1 MQSTTNFAS
10 AWQSDSIM
18 SSRITAPNEE
28 SGDDEYMTPSIPAV
42 STPTASSHAEVPA
55 LELSPTTTATFD
67 PNKTRYKRSGSN
79 RLNKFVRRLHEMLK
93 SEKDS
98 GIVEWRKGLL
108 VLHSTD
114 SFTQK
119 ILPKYFNTKNFKTFR
134 RQLNYY
140 GFVHVRSFSTTGSA
154 TTALWVNQHLAN
166 MGSSDVSS
174 VLSLRRVEP
183 CEAAK
188 TAEGR
193 RLRKEE
199 ATHTVADIGVSTRAI
214 QAEQIRQMAV
224 KAAESSSDDDE
235 DHEVIS
241 FSHAPPIPS
250 IVHCRQTTE
259 ATTFTLPAPPTKA
272 VSYVSSDMDVADEE
286 INTEVSSAYP
296 TTDDAANLLLLFS
309 KSAHSSD

>member
-1 MQSTTNFAS
+1 
-10 AWQSDSIM
+10 
-18 SSRITAPNEE
+18 
-28 SGDDEYMTPSIPAV
+28 
-42 STPTASSHAEVPA
+42 
-55 LELSPTTTATFD
+55 
-67 PNKTRYKRSGSN
+67 
-79 RLNKFVRRLHEMLK
+79 
-93 SEKDS
+93 
-98 GIVEWRKGLL
+98 
-108 VLHSTD
+108 
-114 SFTQK
+114 
-119 ILPKYFNTKNFKTFR
+119 
-134 RQLNYY
+134 
-140 GFVHVRSFSTTGSA
+140 
-154 TTALWVNQHLAN
+154 

-174 VLSLRRVEP
+174 VLLLRRVEP

-250 IVHCRQTTE
+250 IVHCHKTTE
-259 ATTFTLPAPPTKA
+259 ATNFTLPAVPAKA
-272 VSYVSSDMDVADEE
+272 VSYVSSDMDVAEE
-286 INTEVSSAYP
+286 ETKTEVSSTYP

-309 KSAHSSD
+309 KSAHSE